1 MAKGLSSRIPFSR
14 DLISSSLA
22 AIAAMFCCSC
32 GTKCLVENAKYCAN
46 CGVFLSNPTNES
58 SHKTIGFEE
67 FKKRKETERS
77 SRFQPKKKLK
87 ASRTVSKTKAKETE
101 VVINIGFLKLEAS
114 GNLKRCHGKTLP
126 VKVKP
131 TANAQCILE
140 KGVKKHSNH
149 DKKIHEGLE
158 YVLLYPDHSEVVNL
172 PGTTEEFILEK
183 YREDVGKAYNRI
195 TLFIAQRNDFL
206 MADLPTLDDDIEIDL
221 DDDDT
226 DLETSVFLKK
236 TAVHEAA
243 GPSDQIMT
251 RAGPSGISNS
261 LLSVNTGTSEDKA
274 IVIDNPSPN
283 YPNTD
288 TVKILN
294 QVECPTCF
302 LLFPI
307 NSIADHADTCI
318 DVWVGDIG
326 QEEWEGDA
334 DSPMD
339 TALSTGK
346 DDMPVVNETLSLK
359 EIIPALLSNMSIKKP
374 VRLNIRRKHIWKD
387 FKVAYQQGVVRPE
400 DHVKI
405 VFTGE
410 PAIDDGGPR
419 REFFSGMPI
428 FSPLRLFFVL
438 LLLKK

>member
-1 MAKGLSSRIPFSR
+1 
-14 DLISSSLA
+14 
-22 AIAAMFCCSC
+22 MFCCSC
-32 GTKCLVENAKYCAN
+32 GTKSLVENAKYCSN

-67 FKKRKETERS
+67 FKKRKDTERS

-87 ASRTVSKTKAKETE
+87 ASSTVSKTKAKETE

-114 GNLKRCHGKTLP
+114 GNLKRCRGKTLP

-131 TANAQCILE
+131 TANAQCILD
-140 KGVKKHSNH
+140 KGVTKHSNH

-172 PGTTEEFILEK
+172 PGTTEQFILEK

-195 TLFIAQRNDFL
+195 TLFIAQINDFL

-226 DLETSVFLKK
+226 DLETSVSLKK
-236 TAVHEAA
+236 TAVHEVG
-243 GPSDQIMT
+243 GPSDEIMT
-251 RAGPSGISNS
+251 RAAPSGISNS

-288 TVKILN
+288 TVKVLN

-307 NSIADHADTCI
+307 SAIADHADTCI

-326 QEEWEGDA
+326 VDA
-334 DSPMD
+334 DSQID
-339 TALSTGK
+339 TALSIGK
-346 DDMPVVNETLSLK
+346 DDFMPVVNETLSLK
-359 EIIPALLSNMSIKKP
+359 EVIPALLRNMSINKP

-405 VFTGE
+405 VFIGE

-419 REFFSGMPI
+419 REFFSGMSL
-428 FSPLRLFFVL
+428 FSL
-438 LLLKK
+438 